1 LLQRLRPL
9 RVELGPELTG
19 STTRPPLPLRQ
30 YRTIFFL
37 FIDSD
42 VLKFS
47 RFAIEP
53 RVSSRITLPLFPVP
67 CSRIV
72 LPCRCLCAR
81 RAPPSCSLRRPYT
94 HAQRLLLSARTWE
107 PPLFGRSAPRGGRRP
122 SSRPP
127 CSFRRQRTRT
137 QLAVLARVDV
147 YPSTRSQLAV
157 LFTCLP
163 TGLLSRLSTQG
174 VERSNSQAACLLE
187 FELAHFILC

>member
-1 LLQRLRPL
+1 VPPPVSFSPFVFCREQSRQNTGALSCHCASHGRRRAGLSGGTALLQRLRS
-9 RVELGPELTG
+9 TG
-19 STTRPPLPLRQ
+19 GIGAGADRIDDTAAASAAPIRDDLLPLHR
-30 YRTIFFL
+30 
-37 FIDSD
+37 SD

-53 RVSSRITLPLFPVP
+53 RVSSRITLPLCPVP

-81 RAPPSCSLRRPYT
+81 RAPPSCSLRRPHT

-107 PPLFGRSAPRGGRRP
+107 PPLFGRSPPRGGRRR

-137 QLAVLARVDV
+137 QLAVLA
-147 YPSTRSQLAV
+147 S
-157 LFTCLP
+157 
-163 TGLLSRLSTQG
+163 
-174 VERSNSQAACLLE
+174 
-187 FELAHFILC
+187 